1 MYKSKKLKKLI
12 SSLECSQNKI
22 FPWEYDTAF
31 PLINSRAVH
40 ASDDLYVAVS
50 SKMKGCFLENQDL
63 INLKF
68 SGEKAVDRKEPSGSL

>member
-1 MYKSKKLKKLI
+1 MILL
-12 SSLECSQNKI
+12 LL
-22 FPWEYDTAF
+22 
-31 PLINSRAVH
+31 LINSRAVH
-40 ASDDLYVAVS
+40 ASDGLYVAVS